1 MIYQAA
7 TPERLAL
14 VRVLVFCLWLWEL
27 VRDPFERLARLPQ
40 AWFQAHGPWLLVPA
54 SLFSAIWDETVL
66 AGLRGLTLGCVA
78 MALLGVRRQR
88 MWALIAAAFLTL
100 STAFVRGFGH
110 VDHGQVQ
117 LLVVTWVL
125 ALTPAWS
132 AFAVSPLQRPRPGP
146 DEARLGFSL
155 LAVVFAFPY
164 FETAAHRLARE
175 GVAMFWSPS
184 IQHFMVRD
192 SLVLDD
198 FAFELGPRLA
208 QQASWIPLFNLAFAA
223 VTVAEL
229 LAPLAHLKRSLA
241 IGWLAVMFPFHLLSP
256 VLMHVSFADNLVL
269 MLTLY
274 AWPLSWKS
282 APETQA

>member
-14 VRVLVFCLWLWEL
+14 VRVVVFCLWLWEL
-27 VRDPFERLARLPQ
+27 ARDPFERLARLPD

-54 SLFSAIWDETVL
+54 SFVSAIWDETLL

-78 MALLGVRRQR
+78 MALLGVRRPQT
-88 MWALIAAAFLTL
+88 WALIAAAFVTL

-117 LLVVTWVL
+117 LLIVTWVL
-125 ALTPAWS
+125 ALSPAWS
-132 AFAVSPLQRPRPGP
+132 AFALSTAHTPRPSP
-146 DEARLGFSL
+146 EEARWSFCL
-155 LAVVFAFPY
+155 LAAVFAFPY

-175 GVAMFWSPS
+175 GAAMFWSPS

-192 SLVLDD
+192 SQVLDD
-198 FAFELGPRLA
+198 FSFELGPRLA

-229 LAPLAHLKRSLA
+229 LAPLAHLQRRLA
-241 IGWLAVMFPFHLLSP
+241 IGWLAVMLPFHLLSP
-256 VLMHVSFADNLVL
+256 VLMHVAFTDNVVL
-269 MLTLY
+269 MLTIY
-274 AWPLSWKS
+274 AWPLCWKS
-282 APETQA
+282 APETQV